1 MKFSQALENESR
13 KTYTENGATAYNTT
27 GDALL
32 DLFGSIGSLR
42 KRKQLD
48 IERLFADAYNEDK
61 LNATKCLFYAR
72 DVRGGLG
79 ERNTFRILLRYA
91 AIYHPEA
98 IRPNIDLI
106 PFYGRYDDW
115 YTLVGTPLEDIMWEI
130 MRHQLDL
137 DEKAM
142 KANKPCSLM
151 AKWLKTPD
159 ASSKETRKLG
169 ILTAKKLDLTV
180 YVFKRKLRAL
190 RKYLKVV
197 EVDMSAKQWGNI
209 EYASVPSKAMSNY
222 RKAFAKHDQSR
233 FEKFLTKVEKGE
245 AKINSSTL
253 FPYDLIEKYIQNS
266 YGGLHPNYDR
276 VIEAQWKALPDYVG
290 MEANAIVIADTSGSM
305 QGRPLNS
312 AVGLAIYFAERNK
325 GPYHGIWMSF
335 SEDSKIQRLK
345 GETLAQKLA
354 GIDTMHWD
362 GNTNLE
368 RAFMH
373 ILQIAKDNHVDPED
387 MVKSLI
393 VISDMQI
400 DRTVGE
406 WSFYDEMRKRFKK
419 EGYEIPNVVYWNV
432 DCRDDTFHADKSRK
446 GVQICSGQS
455 ASTFKNL
462 MASVGMTPVEMMQKV
477 LGAERYDQIT
487 VD

>member
-91 AIYHPEA
+91 AIHHPEA

-197 EVDMSAKQWGNI
+197 EVDMSAKHWGNI